1 MEFRGNPS
9 DPTPGDY
16 RVQLLDGD
24 GLELS
29 GADFAPSVMVGDP
42 EGPNTPAGPPVGHF
56 LAAIPK
62 PATPIASVAILH
74 NGSLIGALSAS
85 ANTPTVSIISPTG
98 GERFTADRV
107 TFEWAGSDADGDS
120 LFYTVV
126 YSAND
131 GVGNTW
137 NTLAVK
143 IKATSLTVPRHTL
156 AASAKARLWVIV
168 SDGVNSTSAIS
179 NQFGVGN
186 NPPFAIIDFP
196 AEGAMFSGLQS
207 FGVVGAAYDTEDG
220 ALHGT
225 SLVWTSDIDG
235 VLGTGDELWVNA
247 SDLTE
252 GTHLVTLTATD
263 SDGASSVSSAVAIQ
277 IFRIAPVP

>member
-1 MEFRGNPS
+1 M
-9 DPTPGDY
+9 
-16 RVQLLDGD
+16 
-24 GLELS
+24 
-29 GADFAPSVMVGDP
+29 
-42 EGPNTPAGPPVGHF
+42 F
-56 LAAIPK
+56 LVPLPK
-62 PATPIASVAILH
+62 PASPIASVAILH
-74 NGSLIGALSAS
+74 NGSLIGTLIAS
-85 ANTPTVSIISPTG
+85 ANPPTMSIISPTG

-131 GVGNTW
+131 GVGNR
-137 NTLAVK
+137 NTLTVNTE
-143 IKATSLTVPRHTL
+143 ATSLTVPRHTL
-156 AASAKARLWVIV
+156 AASATARLLVIV
-168 SDGVNSTSAIS
+168 SDGVNSTSTIS

-196 AEGAMFSGLQS
+196 AEGAMFSGIQN
-207 FGVVGAAYDTEDG
+207 FVVVGGAYDTEDG
-220 ALHGT
+220 PLHET
-225 SLVWTSDIDG
+225 SLVWTSDMDG
-235 VLGTGDELWVNA
+235 VIGSGEELFVNA